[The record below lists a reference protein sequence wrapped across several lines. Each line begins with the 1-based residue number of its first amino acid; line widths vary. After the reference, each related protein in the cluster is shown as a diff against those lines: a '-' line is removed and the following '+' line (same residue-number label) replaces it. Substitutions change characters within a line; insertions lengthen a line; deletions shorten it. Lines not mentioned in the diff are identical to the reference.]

1 MVDQKEL
8 LAALEVQHK
17 RDNRPGITKE
27 AVAEIKSSAIF
38 QVNWEDLLKSAPIS
52 INALGAAL
60 VASSSETATTI
71 EFTPPKGG
79 FKFLQ
84 FTSLRANLVDCSNR
98 GRFAFL
104 DAEDGMLRINNISHI
119 IYEKIAEIIK
129 IIGSPDPAD
138 VQKMLVPQ
146 LRSVKK
152 AADECH
158 TRALQMDKKFE
169 EWLWFAAD
177 LHSNCVQEQSSN
189 EERRLATEVNMSVA
203 QRQFDSQKNTVE
215 EAKKISEKLGKQLDV
230 ASEAYKKASDSFPSG
245 WDILGQQI
253 VGELADTLTTALG
266 QAITAYTSNL
276 NPVARA
282 QKGVEMFEDV
292 VNGGKNAPK
301 NGEAPPPPPP
311 APPKPKSP
319 LPQYSDDPAYV
330 QVKPAMVYLTLLNA
344 LLTSGKDGGVNWDSA
359 VDSPDKPDKTASFTS
374 KMLKDTLERFE
385 QSATEDPPSQ
395 KLLGVLQTATEV
407 ANEITKEAAKLKDIS
422 KDPPKADSELV
433 KGWQEKFHPKYLEA
447 LRLAATAKTL
457 PGINSGGAPL
467 MTTSTEDPAVQ
478 IAKTNA
484 KSAQAQAVLDAAKDR
499 LHTTEQT
506 FLSTQKIYQEASS
519 TLVEQENKLTA
530 IQADLQRQTTLEA
543 SLTEIKSVLRQCIS
557 LIMVVKDNIMQ
568 LCRFFNAISST
579 IDVVV
584 EHTVNDFI
592 NTISSGASDV
602 QMSNFTLS
610 TLQKSMIYKYAVIL
624 RAYFETFGDIATMW
638 KELSEE
644 NIIPGLRLIDG
655 LSVESSK
662 DEITNKVAQLSSW
675 AQNASAN
682 IVSIA
687 SAKRKEIEGGM
698 EERVEDIA
706 QTTQSL
712 PPSPL
717 AKKVIEEAAKEVTT
731 TAATAVKENAQN
743 NPLSRFDL

>member
-1 MVDQKEL
+1 
-8 LAALEVQHK
+8 
-17 RDNRPGITKE
+17 
-27 AVAEIKSSAIF
+27 
-38 QVNWEDLLKSAPIS
+38 
-52 INALGAAL
+52 
-60 VASSSETATTI
+60 
-71 EFTPPKGG
+71 
-79 FKFLQ
+79 
-84 FTSLRANLVDCSNR
+84 
-98 GRFAFL
+98 
-104 DAEDGMLRINNISHI
+104 
-119 IYEKIAEIIK
+119 
-129 IIGSPDPAD
+129 
-138 VQKMLVPQ
+138 MLVPQ

-158 TRALQMDKKFE
+158 TRAVQMDKKFE

-189 EERRLATEVNMSVA
+189 EERLLATKVNMSVA
-203 QRQFDSQKNTVE
+203 QRQFDSEKNTVE

-230 ASEAYKKASDSFPSG
+230 TSEAYKKASDSFPSG

-282 QKGVEMFEDV
+282 EKGVEMFEDV

-330 QVKPAMVYLTLLNA
+330 QVKPAMVYLTVLNA
-344 LLTSGKDGGVNWDSA
+344 LLTSGKDGGVNWESA

-374 KMLKDTLERFE
+374 KMLKYTLERFE
-385 QSATEDPPSQ
+385 ESATENPPSQ
-395 KLLGVLQTATEV
+395 KLLEVLQTATEV
-407 ANEITKEAAKLKDIS
+407 ANAVTEEAAKLKDIS
-422 KDPPKADSELV
+422 KDPPKADSQLV
-433 KGWQEKFHPKYLEA
+433 KGWQEKFHPKYLQA
-447 LRLAATAKTL
+447 LRLAATAKTI
-457 PGINSGGAPL
+457 PGVSSGGAPL
-467 MTTSTEDPAVQ
+467 MATTEDPAVQ

-499 LHTTEQT
+499 LHTTQQT

-519 TLVEQENKLTA
+519 TLIEQENKLTA
-530 IQADLQRQTTLEA
+530 IQAELQRQTKLEA

-557 LIMVVKDNIMQ
+557 LVMGVKDNIMQ
-568 LCRFFNAISST
+568 LCRFFRAISST

-592 NTISSGASDV
+592 ETISSGASDV
-602 QMSNFTLS
+602 QTSNFTLS
-610 TLQKSMIYKYAVIL
+610 VLQKSMIYKYAVIL

-644 NIIPGLRLIDG
+644 NIIPGLKMIDG
-655 LSVESSK
+655 LSVELTK
-662 DEITNKVAQLSSW
+662 DQMATKVAELSSW
-675 AQNASAN
+675 SQNASAN

-706 QTTQSL
+706 QSTQSL
-712 PPSPL
+712 PPSPP
-717 AKKVIEEAAKEVTT
+717 AKKAIEEAANEVTT
-731 TAATAVKENAQN
+731 TATTAVKENAQN
-743 NPLSRFDL
+743 NPLSRFEL

>member
-17 RDNRPGITKE
+17 RDNRPGITRE
-27 AVAEIKSSAIF
+27 AVAEIKGSAIF
-38 QVNWEDLLKSAPIS
+38 HVNWEDLLKSAPIS

-98 GRFAFL
+98 GRLAFL

-119 IYEKIAEIIK
+119 IYDK
-129 IIGSPDPAD
+129 
-138 VQKMLVPQ
+138 

-177 LHSNCVQEQSSN
+177 LHSNCVQEQSSS
-189 EERRLATEVNMSVA
+189 EERLLATKVNMS
-203 QRQFDSQKNTVE
+203 
-215 EAKKISEKLGKQLDV
+215 KISEKLGKQLAV
-230 ASEAYKKASDSFPSG
+230 ASEAYKKASDSFPSS

-282 QKGVEMFEDV
+282 EKGVEMFEEV
-292 VNGGKNAPK
+292 VNGGKKCHKEWRGASST
-301 NGEAPPPPPP
+301 
-311 APPKPKSP
+311 SP
-319 LPQYSDDPAYV
+319 S
-330 QVKPAMVYLTLLNA
+330 VKPAMVYLTVLNA
-344 LLTSGKDGGVNWDSA
+344 LLTSGKDGGVNWESA

-385 QSATEDPPSQ
+385 ESATENPHSQ
-395 KLLGVLQTATEV
+395 KLLEVLQTATEV
-407 ANEITKEAAKLKDIS
+407 ANAVTEEAAKLKDIS
-422 KDPPKADSELV
+422 KDPPKADSQLV
-433 KGWQEKFHPKYLEA
+433 KGWQEKFHPQ
-447 LRLAATAKTL
+447 
-457 PGINSGGAPL
+457 APL
-467 MTTSTEDPAVQ
+467 MATTEDPAVQ

-484 KSAQAQAVLDAAKDR
+484 KSAQAQAGLAAAKDR
-499 LHTTEQT
+499 LHTTQQT

-519 TLVEQENKLTA
+519 TLIEQENKLTA
-530 IQADLQRQTTLEA
+530 IQAELQRQTKLEP

-557 LIMVVKDNIMQ
+557 LVMVVKDNIMQ
-568 LCRFFNAISST
+568 LCRFFKAISST

-592 NTISSGASDV
+592 ETISSGASDV

-610 TLQKSMIYKYAVIL
+610 VLQKSMIYKYAVIL

-644 NIIPGLRLIDG
+644 NIIPGLKMIDG
-655 LSVESSK
+655 LSVELTK
-662 DEITNKVAQLSSW
+662 DQMATKVAELSSW
-675 AQNASAN
+675 SQNASAN

-687 SAKRKEIEGGM
+687 SAKRKEMEGGM

-706 QTTQSL
+706 QSTQSL
-712 PPSPL
+712 PPSPP
-717 AKKVIEEAAKEVTT
+717 AKKAIEEAAKEVTT
-731 TAATAVKENAQN
+731 TATTAVKENAQN
-743 NPLSRFDL
+743 NPLSRFEL

>member
-17 RDNRPGITKE
+17 RDNRPGITRK

-38 QVNWEDLLKSAPIS
+38 QVKWEDLLKSAPIS

-98 GRFAFL
+98 GRLAFL

-119 IYEKIAEIIK
+119 IYDKVAEIIQ

-189 EERRLATEVNMSVA
+189 EERLLATKVNMSVA
-203 QRQFDSQKNTVE
+203 QRQFDSEKNTVE

-230 ASEAYKKASDSFPSG
+230 TSEAYKKASDSFPSG

-266 QAITAYTSNL
+266 QAITAYTSNV

-282 QKGVEMFEDV
+282 EKGVEMFEDV

-330 QVKPAMVYLTLLNA
+330 QVKPAMVYLTVLNA
-344 LLTSGKDGGVNWDSA
+344 LLTSGKDGGVNWESA

-374 KMLKDTLERFE
+374 KMLKYTLERFE
-385 QSATEDPPSQ
+385 ESATENPPSQ
-395 KLLGVLQTATEV
+395 KLLEVLQTATEV
-407 ANEITKEAAKLKDIS
+407 ANAVTEEAAKLKDIS
-422 KDPPKADSELV
+422 KDPPKADSQLV
-433 KGWQEKFHPKYLEA
+433 KGWQEKFHPKYLQA
-447 LRLAATAKTL
+447 LRLAATAKTI
-457 PGINSGGAPL
+457 PGVSSGGAPL
-467 MTTSTEDPAVQ
+467 MATTEDPAVQ

-499 LHTTEQT
+499 LHTTQQT

-519 TLVEQENKLTA
+519 TLIEQENKLTA
-530 IQADLQRQTTLEA
+530 IQAELQRQTKLEA
-543 SLTEIKSVLRQCIS
+543 SLTEIKSVLSQCIS
-557 LIMVVKDNIMQ
+557 LVMVVKDNIMQ
-568 LCRFFNAISST
+568 LCRFFRAISST

-592 NTISSGASDV
+592 ETISSGASDV

-610 TLQKSMIYKYAVIL
+610 VLQKSMIYKYAVIL

-644 NIIPGLRLIDG
+644 NIIPGLKMIDG
-655 LSVESSK
+655 LSVELTK
-662 DEITNKVAQLSSW
+662 DQMATKVAELSSW
-675 AQNASAN
+675 SQNASAN

-706 QTTQSL
+706 QSTQSL
-712 PPSPL
+712 PPSPP
-717 AKKVIEEAAKEVTT
+717 AKKAIEEAAKEVTT
-731 TAATAVKENAQN
+731 TATTAVKENAQN
-743 NPLSRFDL
+743 NPLSRFEL

>member
-8 LAALEVQHK
+8 LAALEVQHT
-17 RDNRPGITKE
+17 RDNRSGITKE

-79 FKFLQ
+79 FKFMQ

-119 IYEKIAEIIK
+119 IYDKVAEIIK
-129 IIGSPDPAD
+129 IIGSSDPAD

-203 QRQFDSQKNTVE
+203 QRQFDSQNNTVE

-292 VNGGKNAPK
+292 VNGGKNASK

-330 QVKPAMVYLTLLNA
+330 QVKPAMVYLTVLNA
-344 LLTSGKDGGVNWDSA
+344 LLTSGTDGGVNWESA
-359 VDSPDKPDKTASFTS
+359 IDSPNKPDKTASFTS
-374 KMLKDTLERFE
+374 KMLEDTLERFE

-457 PGINSGGAPL
+457 PGVNSGGAPL
-467 MTTSTEDPAVQ
+467 MATTEDPAVQ
-478 IAKTNA
+478 VAKTNA

-499 LHTTEQT
+499 LHTTQQT

-530 IQADLQRQTTLEA
+530 IQAELQRQTTLEA

-592 NTISSGASDV
+592 DTSSSGASDV

-638 KELSEE
+638 NELSEE
-644 NIIPGLRLIDG
+644 NIIPGLKMIDG
-655 LSVESSK
+655 LSVESTK
-662 DEITNKVAQLSSW
+662 DEIANKVAQLSSW

-698 EERVEDIA
+698 EERVEDIE
-706 QTTQSL
+706 QSTQSL
-712 PPSPL
+712 LPSAP

-731 TAATAVKENAQN
+731 TATTAVKENAQN

>member
-17 RDNRPGITKE
+17 RDNRPGITRK

-98 GRFAFL
+98 GRLAFL

-119 IYEKIAEIIK
+119 IYDKVAEIK

-138 VQKMLVPQ
+138 VHKMLVPQ

-189 EERRLATEVNMSVA
+189 EERLLATKVNMSVA

-282 QKGVEMFEDV
+282 EKGVEMFEDV
-292 VNGGKNAPK
+292 VNGGKNA
-301 NGEAPPPPPP
+301 
-311 APPKPKSP
+311 
-319 LPQYSDDPAYV
+319 QR
-330 QVKPAMVYLTLLNA
+330 VKPAMVYLTVLNA
-344 LLTSGKDGGVNWDSA
+344 LLTSGKDGGVNWESA

-385 QSATEDPPSQ
+385 ESATENPHSQ
-395 KLLGVLQTATEV
+395 KLLEVLQTATEV
-407 ANEITKEAAKLKDIS
+407 ANAVTEEAAKLKDIS
-422 KDPPKADSELV
+422 KDPPKADSQLV
-433 KGWQEKFHPKYLEA
+433 KGWQEKFHPQ
-447 LRLAATAKTL
+447 
-457 PGINSGGAPL
+457 APL
-467 MTTSTEDPAVQ
+467 MATTEDPAVQ

-499 LHTTEQT
+499 LHTTQQT

-519 TLVEQENKLTA
+519 TLIEQENKLTA
-530 IQADLQRQTTLEA
+530 IQAELQRQTKLEA

-557 LIMVVKDNIMQ
+557 LVMGVKDNIMQ
-568 LCRFFNAISST
+568 LCRFFRAISST

-584 EHTVNDFI
+584 EHTVDDFI
-592 NTISSGASDV
+592 ETISSGASDV
-602 QMSNFTLS
+602 QTSNFTLS
-610 TLQKSMIYKYAVIL
+610 VLQKSMIYKYAVIL

-644 NIIPGLRLIDG
+644 NIIPGLKMIDG
-655 LSVESSK
+655 LSVELTK
-662 DEITNKVAQLSSW
+662 DQMATKVAELSSW
-675 AQNASAN
+675 SQNASAN

-706 QTTQSL
+706 QSTQSL
-712 PPSPL
+712 PPSPP
-717 AKKVIEEAAKEVTT
+717 AKKAIEEAANEVTT
-731 TAATAVKENAQN
+731 TATTAVKENAQN
-743 NPLSRFDL
+743 NPLSRFEL

>member
-17 RDNRPGITKE
+17 RDNRPGITRK

-98 GRFAFL
+98 GRLAFL

-119 IYEKIAEIIK
+119 IYDKVAEIK

-138 VQKMLVPQ
+138 VHKMLVPQ

-189 EERRLATEVNMSVA
+189 EERLLATKVNMSVA

-282 QKGVEMFEDV
+282 EKGVEMFEDV

-301 NGEAPPPPPP
+301 SGEAPPPPPP

-330 QVKPAMVYLTLLNA
+330 QVKPAMVYLTVLNA
-344 LLTSGKDGGVNWDSA
+344 LLTSGKDGGVNWESA

-385 QSATEDPPSQ
+385 ESATENPHSQ
-395 KLLGVLQTATEV
+395 KLLEVLQTATEV
-407 ANEITKEAAKLKDIS
+407 ANAVTEEAAKLKDIS
-422 KDPPKADSELV
+422 KDPPKADSQLV
-433 KGWQEKFHPKYLEA
+433 KGWQEKFHPQV
-447 LRLAATAKTL
+447 
-457 PGINSGGAPL
+457 SGGASSGRHCQNPSRGKL
-467 MTTSTEDPAVQ
+467 WWNPAVQ

-484 KSAQAQAVLDAAKDR
+484 KSAQAQAGLAAAKDR
-499 LHTTEQT
+499 LHTTQQT

-519 TLVEQENKLTA
+519 TLIEQENKLTA
-530 IQADLQRQTTLEA
+530 IQAELQRQTKLEP

-557 LIMVVKDNIMQ
+557 LVMVVKDNIMQ
-568 LCRFFNAISST
+568 LCRFFKAISST
-579 IDVVV
+579 NDVVV

-592 NTISSGASDV
+592 ETISSGASDV

-610 TLQKSMIYKYAVIL
+610 VLQKSMIYKYAVIL

-644 NIIPGLRLIDG
+644 NIIPGLKMIDG
-655 LSVESSK
+655 LSVELTK
-662 DEITNKVAQLSSW
+662 DQMATKVAELSSW
-675 AQNASAN
+675 SQNASAN

-706 QTTQSL
+706 QSTQSL

-717 AKKVIEEAAKEVTT
+717 AKKAIEEAAKEVTT
-731 TAATAVKENAQN
+731 TATTAVKENAQN
-743 NPLSRFDL
+743 NPLSRFEL

>member
-17 RDNRPGITKE
+17 RDNRPGITRK

-98 GRFAFL
+98 GRLAFL

-119 IYEKIAEIIK
+119 IYDKVAEIK

-138 VQKMLVPQ
+138 VHKMLVPQ

-189 EERRLATEVNMSVA
+189 EERLLATKVNMSVA

-282 QKGVEMFEDV
+282 EKGVEMFEDV

-301 NGEAPPPPPP
+301 SGEAPPPPPP

-330 QVKPAMVYLTLLNA
+330 QVKPAMVYLTVLNA
-344 LLTSGKDGGVNWDSA
+344 LLTSGKDGGVNWESA

-385 QSATEDPPSQ
+385 ESATENPHSQ
-395 KLLGVLQTATEV
+395 KLLEVLQTATEV
-407 ANEITKEAAKLKDIS
+407 ANAVTEEAAKLKDIS
-422 KDPPKADSELV
+422 KDPPKADSQLV
-433 KGWQEKFHPKYLEA
+433 KGWQEKFHPQ
-447 LRLAATAKTL
+447 
-457 PGINSGGAPL
+457 APL
-467 MTTSTEDPAVQ
+467 MATTEDPAVQ

-484 KSAQAQAVLDAAKDR
+484 KSAQAQAGLAAAKDR
-499 LHTTEQT
+499 LHTTQQT

-519 TLVEQENKLTA
+519 TLIEQENKLTA
-530 IQADLQRQTTLEA
+530 IQAELQRQTKLEP

-557 LIMVVKDNIMQ
+557 LVMVVKDNIMQ
-568 LCRFFNAISST
+568 LCRFFKAISST

-592 NTISSGASDV
+592 ETISSGASDV

-610 TLQKSMIYKYAVIL
+610 VLQKSMIYKYAVIL

-644 NIIPGLRLIDG
+644 NIIPGLKMIDG
-655 LSVESSK
+655 LSVELTK
-662 DEITNKVAQLSSW
+662 DQMATKVAELSSW
-675 AQNASAN
+675 SQNASAN

-706 QTTQSL
+706 QSTQSL
-712 PPSPL
+712 PPSPP
-717 AKKVIEEAAKEVTT
+717 AKKAIEEAAKEVTT
-731 TAATAVKENAQN
+731 TATTAVKENAQN
-743 NPLSRFDL
+743 NPLSRFEL

>member
-17 RDNRPGITKE
+17 RDNRPGITRK

-38 QVNWEDLLKSAPIS
+38 QVKWEDLLKSAPIS

-98 GRFAFL
+98 GRLAFL

-119 IYEKIAEIIK
+119 IYDKVAEIIQ

-158 TRALQMDKKFE
+158 TRAVQMDKKFE

-189 EERRLATEVNMSVA
+189 EERLLATKVNMSVA
-203 QRQFDSQKNTVE
+203 QRQFDSEKNTVE

-230 ASEAYKKASDSFPSG
+230 TSEAYKKASDSFPSG

-282 QKGVEMFEDV
+282 EKGVEMFEDV

-330 QVKPAMVYLTLLNA
+330 QVKQAMVYLTVLNA
-344 LLTSGKDGGVNWDSA
+344 LLTSGKDGGVNWESA

-374 KMLKDTLERFE
+374 KMLKYTLERFE
-385 QSATEDPPSQ
+385 ESATENPPSQ
-395 KLLGVLQTATEV
+395 KLLEVLQTATEV
-407 ANEITKEAAKLKDIS
+407 ANAVTEEAAKLKDIS
-422 KDPPKADSELV
+422 KDPPKADSQLV
-433 KGWQEKFHPKYLEA
+433 KGWQEMFHPKYLQA
-447 LRLAATAKTL
+447 LRLAATAKTI
-457 PGINSGGAPL
+457 PGVSSGGAPL
-467 MTTSTEDPAVQ
+467 MATTEDPAVQ

-499 LHTTEQT
+499 LHTTQQT

-519 TLVEQENKLTA
+519 TLIEQENKLTA
-530 IQADLQRQTTLEA
+530 IQAELQRQTKLEA

-557 LIMVVKDNIMQ
+557 LVMGVKDNIMQ
-568 LCRFFNAISST
+568 LCRFFRAISST

-584 EHTVNDFI
+584 EHTVDDFI
-592 NTISSGASDV
+592 ETISSGASDV
-602 QMSNFTLS
+602 QTSNFTLS
-610 TLQKSMIYKYAVIL
+610 VLQKSMIYKYAVIL

-644 NIIPGLRLIDG
+644 NIIPGLKMIDG
-655 LSVESSK
+655 LSVELTK
-662 DEITNKVAQLSSW
+662 DQMATKVAELSSW
-675 AQNASAN
+675 SQNASAN

-706 QTTQSL
+706 QSTQSL
-712 PPSPL
+712 PPSPP
-717 AKKVIEEAAKEVTT
+717 AKKAIEEAANEVTT
-731 TAATAVKENAQN
+731 TATTAVKENAQN
-743 NPLSRFDL
+743 NPLSRFEL

>member
-17 RDNRPGITKE
+17 RDNRPGITRK
-27 AVAEIKSSAIF
+27 AVAETKSSAIF

-98 GRFAFL
+98 GRLAFL

-119 IYEKIAEIIK
+119 IYDKVAEIIQ

-189 EERRLATEVNMSVA
+189 EERLLATKVNMSVA

-230 ASEAYKKASDSFPSG
+230 TSEAYKKASDSFPSG

-282 QKGVEMFEDV
+282 EKGVEMFEDV

-301 NGEAPPPPPP
+301 SGEAPPPPPP

-330 QVKPAMVYLTLLNA
+330 QVKPAMVYLTVLNA
-344 LLTSGKDGGVNWDSA
+344 LLTSGKDGGVNWESA

-385 QSATEDPPSQ
+385 ESATENPHSQ
-395 KLLGVLQTATEV
+395 KLLEVLQTATEV
-407 ANEITKEAAKLKDIS
+407 ANAVTEEAAKLKDIS
-422 KDPPKADSELV
+422 KDPPKADSQLV
-433 KGWQEKFHPKYLEA
+433 KGWQEKFHPQ
-447 LRLAATAKTL
+447 
-457 PGINSGGAPL
+457 APL
-467 MTTSTEDPAVQ
+467 MATTEDPAVQ

-499 LHTTEQT
+499 LHTTQQT

-519 TLVEQENKLTA
+519 TLIEQENKLTA
-530 IQADLQRQTTLEA
+530 IQAELQRQTKLEP

-557 LIMVVKDNIMQ
+557 LVMVVKDNIMQ
-568 LCRFFNAISST
+568 LCRFFRAISST

-592 NTISSGASDV
+592 ETISSGASDV

-610 TLQKSMIYKYAVIL
+610 VLQKSMIYKYAVIL

-644 NIIPGLRLIDG
+644 NIIPGLKMIDG
-655 LSVESSK
+655 LSVELTK
-662 DEITNKVAQLSSW
+662 DQMATKVAELSSW
-675 AQNASAN
+675 SQNASAN

-706 QTTQSL
+706 QSTQSL
-712 PPSPL
+712 PPSPP
-717 AKKVIEEAAKEVTT
+717 AKKAIEEAAKEVTT
-731 TAATAVKENAQN
+731 TATTAVKENAQN
-743 NPLSRFDL
+743 NPLSRFEL

>member
-17 RDNRPGITKE
+17 RDNRPGITRK

-98 GRFAFL
+98 GRLAFL

-119 IYEKIAEIIK
+119 IYDKVAEIIQ

-189 EERRLATEVNMSVA
+189 EERLLATKVNMSVA
-203 QRQFDSQKNTVE
+203 QRQFDSEKNTVE

-230 ASEAYKKASDSFPSG
+230 TSEAYKKASDSFPSG

-266 QAITAYTSNL
+266 QAITAYTSNV

-282 QKGVEMFEDV
+282 EKGVEMFEDV

-330 QVKPAMVYLTLLNA
+330 QVKPAMVYLTVLNA
-344 LLTSGKDGGVNWDSA
+344 LLTSGKDGGVNWESA

-374 KMLKDTLERFE
+374 KMLKYTLERFE
-385 QSATEDPPSQ
+385 ESATENPPSQ
-395 KLLGVLQTATEV
+395 KLLEVLQTATEV
-407 ANEITKEAAKLKDIS
+407 ANAVTEEAAKLKDIS
-422 KDPPKADSELV
+422 KDPPKADSQLV
-433 KGWQEKFHPKYLEA
+433 KGWQEKFHPKYLQA
-447 LRLAATAKTL
+447 LRLAATAKTI
-457 PGINSGGAPL
+457 PGVSSGGAPL
-467 MTTSTEDPAVQ
+467 MATTEDPAVQ

-499 LHTTEQT
+499 LHTTQQT

-519 TLVEQENKLTA
+519 TLIEQENKLTA
-530 IQADLQRQTTLEA
+530 IQAELQRQTKLEA

-557 LIMVVKDNIMQ
+557 LVMVVKDNIMQ
-568 LCRFFNAISST
+568 LCRFFRAISST

-592 NTISSGASDV
+592 ETISSGASDV

-610 TLQKSMIYKYAVIL
+610 VLQKSMIYKYAVIL

-644 NIIPGLRLIDG
+644 NIIPGLKMIDG
-655 LSVESSK
+655 LSVELTK
-662 DEITNKVAQLSSW
+662 DQMATKVAELSSW
-675 AQNASAN
+675 SQNASAN

-706 QTTQSL
+706 QSTQSL
-712 PPSPL
+712 PPSPP
-717 AKKVIEEAAKEVTT
+717 AKKAIEEAAKEVTT
-731 TAATAVKENAQN
+731 TATTAVKENAQN
-743 NPLSRFDL
+743 NPLSRFEL

>member
-17 RDNRPGITKE
+17 RDNRPGITRK

-38 QVNWEDLLKSAPIS
+38 QVKWEDLLKSAPIS

-98 GRFAFL
+98 GRLAFL
-104 DAEDGMLRINNISHI
+104 DAEDGV
-119 IYEKIAEIIK
+119 AEIIQ

-158 TRALQMDKKFE
+158 TRAVQMDKKFE

-189 EERRLATEVNMSVA
+189 EERLLATKVNMSVA
-203 QRQFDSQKNTVE
+203 QRQFDSEKNTVE

-230 ASEAYKKASDSFPSG
+230 TSEAYKKASDSFPSG

-282 QKGVEMFEDV
+282 EKGVEMFEDV

-330 QVKPAMVYLTLLNA
+330 QVKPAMVYLTVLNA
-344 LLTSGKDGGVNWDSA
+344 LLTSGKDGGVNWESA

-374 KMLKDTLERFE
+374 KMLKYTLERFE
-385 QSATEDPPSQ
+385 ESATENPPSQ
-395 KLLGVLQTATEV
+395 KLLEVLQTATEV
-407 ANEITKEAAKLKDIS
+407 ANAVTEEAAKLKDIS
-422 KDPPKADSELV
+422 KDPPKADSQLV
-433 KGWQEKFHPKYLEA
+433 KGWQEKFHPKYLQA
-447 LRLAATAKTL
+447 LRLAATAKTI
-457 PGINSGGAPL
+457 PGVSSGGAPL
-467 MTTSTEDPAVQ
+467 MATTEDPAVQ

-499 LHTTEQT
+499 LHTTQQT

-519 TLVEQENKLTA
+519 TLIEQENKLTA
-530 IQADLQRQTTLEA
+530 IQAELQRQTKLEA

-557 LIMVVKDNIMQ
+557 LVMGVKDNIMQ
-568 LCRFFNAISST
+568 LCRFFRAISST

-592 NTISSGASDV
+592 ETISSGASDV
-602 QMSNFTLS
+602 QTSNFTLS
-610 TLQKSMIYKYAVIL
+610 VLQKSMIYKYAVIL

-644 NIIPGLRLIDG
+644 NIIPGLKMIDG
-655 LSVESSK
+655 LSVELTK
-662 DEITNKVAQLSSW
+662 DQMATKVAELSSW
-675 AQNASAN
+675 SQNASAN

-706 QTTQSL
+706 QSTQSL
-712 PPSPL
+712 PPSPP
-717 AKKVIEEAAKEVTT
+717 AKKAIEEAANEVTT
-731 TAATAVKENAQN
+731 TATTAVKENAQN
-743 NPLSRFDL
+743 NPLSRFEL

>member
-17 RDNRPGITKE
+17 RDNRPGITRK

-98 GRFAFL
+98 GRLAFL

-119 IYEKIAEIIK
+119 IYDKVAEIK

-138 VQKMLVPQ
+138 VHKMLVPQ

-189 EERRLATEVNMSVA
+189 EERLLATKVNMSVA

-282 QKGVEMFEDV
+282 EKGVEMFEDV
-292 VNGGKNAPK
+292 VNGGKNA
-301 NGEAPPPPPP
+301 
-311 APPKPKSP
+311 
-319 LPQYSDDPAYV
+319 QR
-330 QVKPAMVYLTLLNA
+330 VKPAMVYLTVLNA
-344 LLTSGKDGGVNWDSA
+344 LLTSGKDGGVNWESA

-385 QSATEDPPSQ
+385 ESATENPHSQ
-395 KLLGVLQTATEV
+395 KLLEVLQTATEV
-407 ANEITKEAAKLKDIS
+407 ANAVTEEAAKLKDIS
-422 KDPPKADSELV
+422 KDPPKADSQLV
-433 KGWQEKFHPKYLEA
+433 KGWQEKFHPQ
-447 LRLAATAKTL
+447 
-457 PGINSGGAPL
+457 APL
-467 MTTSTEDPAVQ
+467 MATTEDPAVQ

-484 KSAQAQAVLDAAKDR
+484 KSAQAQAGLAAAKDR
-499 LHTTEQT
+499 LHTTQQT

-519 TLVEQENKLTA
+519 TLIEQENKLTA
-530 IQADLQRQTTLEA
+530 IQAELQRQTKLEP

-557 LIMVVKDNIMQ
+557 LVMVVKDNIMQ
-568 LCRFFNAISST
+568 LCRFFKAISST

-592 NTISSGASDV
+592 ETISSGASDV

-610 TLQKSMIYKYAVIL
+610 VLQKSMIYKYAVIL

-644 NIIPGLRLIDG
+644 NIIPGLKMIDG
-655 LSVESSK
+655 LSVELTK
-662 DEITNKVAQLSSW
+662 DQMATKVAELSSW
-675 AQNASAN
+675 SQNASAN

-706 QTTQSL
+706 QSTQSL
-712 PPSPL
+712 PPSPP
-717 AKKVIEEAAKEVTT
+717 AKKAIEEAAKEVTT
-731 TAATAVKENAQN
+731 TATTAVKENAQN
-743 NPLSRFDL
+743 NPLSRFEL

>member
-17 RDNRPGITKE
+17 RDNRPGITRK

-38 QVNWEDLLKSAPIS
+38 QVKWEDLLKSAPIS

-98 GRFAFL
+98 GRLAFL

-119 IYEKIAEIIK
+119 IYDKVAEIIQ

-158 TRALQMDKKFE
+158 TRAVQMDKKFE

-189 EERRLATEVNMSVA
+189 EERLLATKVNMSVA
-203 QRQFDSQKNTVE
+203 QRQFDSEKNTVE

-230 ASEAYKKASDSFPSG
+230 TSEAYKKASDSFPSG

-282 QKGVEMFEDV
+282 EKGVEMFEDV

-330 QVKPAMVYLTLLNA
+330 QVKPAMVYLTVLNA
-344 LLTSGKDGGVNWDSA
+344 LLTSGKDGGVNWESA

-374 KMLKDTLERFE
+374 KMLKYTLERFE
-385 QSATEDPPSQ
+385 ESATENPPSQ
-395 KLLGVLQTATEV
+395 KLLEVLQTATEV
-407 ANEITKEAAKLKDIS
+407 ANAVTEEAAKLKDIS
-422 KDPPKADSELV
+422 KDPPKADSQLV
-433 KGWQEKFHPKYLEA
+433 KGWQEKFHPKYLQA
-447 LRLAATAKTL
+447 LRLAATAKTI
-457 PGINSGGAPL
+457 PGVSSGGAPL
-467 MTTSTEDPAVQ
+467 MATTEDPAVQ

-499 LHTTEQT
+499 LHTTQQT

-519 TLVEQENKLTA
+519 TLIEQENKLTA
-530 IQADLQRQTTLEA
+530 IQAELQRQTKLEA
-543 SLTEIKSVLRQCIS
+543 SLCIS
-557 LIMVVKDNIMQ
+557 LVMGVKDNIMQ
-568 LCRFFNAISST
+568 LCRFFRAISST

-592 NTISSGASDV
+592 ETISSGASDV

-610 TLQKSMIYKYAVIL
+610 VLQKSMIYKYAVIL

-644 NIIPGLRLIDG
+644 NIIPGLKMIDG
-655 LSVESSK
+655 LSVELTK
-662 DEITNKVAQLSSW
+662 DQMATKVAELSSW
-675 AQNASAN
+675 SQNASAN

-698 EERVEDIA
+698 EDRVEDIA
-706 QTTQSL
+706 QSTQSL
-712 PPSPL
+712 PPSPP
-717 AKKVIEEAAKEVTT
+717 AKKAIEEAAKEVTT
-731 TAATAVKENAQN
+731 TATTAVKENAQN
-743 NPLSRFDL
+743 NPLSRFEL

>member
-17 RDNRPGITKE
+17 RDNRPGITRK

-38 QVNWEDLLKSAPIS
+38 QVKWEDLLKSAPIS

-98 GRFAFL
+98 GRLAFL

-119 IYEKIAEIIK
+119 IYDKVAEIIQ

-158 TRALQMDKKFE
+158 TRAVQMDKKFE

-189 EERRLATEVNMSVA
+189 EERLLATKVNMSVA
-203 QRQFDSQKNTVE
+203 QRQFDSEKNTVE

-230 ASEAYKKASDSFPSG
+230 TSEAYKKASDSFPSG

-282 QKGVEMFEDV
+282 EKGVEMFEDV

-330 QVKPAMVYLTLLNA
+330 QVKPAMVYLTVLNA
-344 LLTSGKDGGVNWDSA
+344 LLTSGKDGGVNWESA

-374 KMLKDTLERFE
+374 KMLKYTLERFE
-385 QSATEDPPSQ
+385 ESATENPPSQ
-395 KLLGVLQTATEV
+395 KLLEVLQTATEV
-407 ANEITKEAAKLKDIS
+407 ANAVTEEAAKLKDIS
-422 KDPPKADSELV
+422 KDPPKADSQLV
-433 KGWQEKFHPKYLEA
+433 KGWQEKFHPKYLQA
-447 LRLAATAKTL
+447 LRLAATAKTI
-457 PGINSGGAPL
+457 PGVSSGGAPL
-467 MTTSTEDPAVQ
+467 MATTEDPAVQ

-499 LHTTEQT
+499 LHTTQQT

-519 TLVEQENKLTA
+519 TLIEQENKLTA
-530 IQADLQRQTTLEA
+530 IQAELQRQTKLEA
-543 SLTEIKSVLRQCIS
+543 SLCIS
-557 LIMVVKDNIMQ
+557 LVMGVKDNIMQ
-568 LCRFFNAISST
+568 LCRFFRAISST

-592 NTISSGASDV
+592 ETISSGASDV

-610 TLQKSMIYKYAVIL
+610 VLQKSMIYKYAVIL

-644 NIIPGLRLIDG
+644 NIIPGLKMIDG
-655 LSVESSK
+655 LSVELTK
-662 DEITNKVAQLSSW
+662 DQMATKVAELSSW
-675 AQNASAN
+675 SQNASAN

-706 QTTQSL
+706 QSTQSL
-712 PPSPL
+712 PPSPP
-717 AKKVIEEAAKEVTT
+717 AKKAIEEAAKEVTT
-731 TAATAVKENAQN
+731 TATTAVKENAQN
-743 NPLSRFDL
+743 NPLSRFEL

>member
-1 MVDQKEL
+1 MANQTEL
-8 LAALEVQHK
+8 LAALQVQHE

-119 IYEKIAEIIK
+119 IYDKIATIIQ

-146 LRSVKK
+146 LRSVQK
-152 AADECH
+152 AAEECH
-158 TRALQMDKKFE
+158 ARALQMDKKFE
-169 EWLWFAAD
+169 EWLWHAAD
-177 LHSNCVQEQSSN
+177 LHSNCVQEESSN

-230 ASEAYKKASDSFPSG
+230 ASEAYKKASDNFPSG

-282 QKGVEMFEDV
+282 EKGVEMFKDV

-301 NGEAPPPPPP
+301 DGEAPPTPPP

-319 LPQYSDDPAYV
+319 LPQFSDDPAYV
-330 QVKPAMVYLTLLNA
+330 QVKPAMVYLTVLNA

-359 VDSPDKPDKTASFTS
+359 VDSPDKPDKTASFTYQ
-374 KMLKDTLERFE
+374 MLKDTLDRFE
-385 QSATEDPPSQ
+385 QSVTENPPSQ
-395 KLLGVLQTATEV
+395 KFLGVLQTATEV
-407 ANEITKEAAKLKDIS
+407 ADELTQQAAKLKDIS
-422 KDPPKADSELV
+422 KNPPKADSELV
-433 KGWQEKFHPKYLEA
+433 KGWQLKFHPKYLEA

-457 PGINSGGAPL
+457 PGASSGGAPL
-467 MTTSTEDPAVQ
+467 MAATEDPAVQ

-499 LHTTEQT
+499 LHTTQQT

-557 LIMVVKDNIMQ
+557 LVMVVKDNIMQ

-579 IDVVV
+579 IDIVV

-592 NTISSGASDV
+592 QTISSGAGDA
-602 QMSNFTLS
+602 QLGDFNLS

-644 NIIPGLRLIDG
+644 NIIPGLNMIDG
-655 LSVESSK
+655 LSVESTK
-662 DEITNKVAQLSSW
+662 GEIANKVAQLSSW

-682 IVSIA
+682 IVTIA
-687 SAKRKEIEGGM
+687 SEKRKEIEGGM

-706 QTTQSL
+706 QSTKSL
-712 PPSPL
+712 PPSPR
-717 AKKVIEEAAKEVTT
+717 AKKVIEEAANHVVN
-731 TAATAVKENAQN
+731 TAVSAVKENAQN

>member
-17 RDNRPGITKE
+17 RDNRPGITRK

-98 GRFAFL
+98 GRLAFL

-119 IYEKIAEIIK
+119 IYDKVAEIK

-138 VQKMLVPQ
+138 VHKMLVPQ

-189 EERRLATEVNMSVA
+189 EERLLATKVNMSVA

-282 QKGVEMFEDV
+282 EKGVEMFEDV
-292 VNGGKNAPK
+292 VNGGKNA
-301 NGEAPPPPPP
+301 
-311 APPKPKSP
+311 
-319 LPQYSDDPAYV
+319 QR
-330 QVKPAMVYLTLLNA
+330 VKPAMVYLTVLNA
-344 LLTSGKDGGVNWDSA
+344 LLTSGKDGGVNWESA

-385 QSATEDPPSQ
+385 ESATENPHSQ
-395 KLLGVLQTATEV
+395 KLLEVLQTATEV
-407 ANEITKEAAKLKDIS
+407 ANAVTEEAAKLKDIS
-422 KDPPKADSELV
+422 KDPPKADSQLV
-433 KGWQEKFHPKYLEA
+433 KGWQEKFHPQ
-447 LRLAATAKTL
+447 
-457 PGINSGGAPL
+457 APL
-467 MTTSTEDPAVQ
+467 MATTEDPAVQ

-499 LHTTEQT
+499 LHTTQQT

-519 TLVEQENKLTA
+519 TLIEQENKLTA
-530 IQADLQRQTTLEA
+530 IQAELQRQTKLEA

-557 LIMVVKDNIMQ
+557 LVMGVKDNIMQ
-568 LCRFFNAISST
+568 LCRFFRAISST

-592 NTISSGASDV
+592 ETISSGASDV
-602 QMSNFTLS
+602 QTSNFTLS
-610 TLQKSMIYKYAVIL
+610 VLQKSMIYKYAVIL

-644 NIIPGLRLIDG
+644 NIIPGLKMIDG
-655 LSVESSK
+655 LSVELTK
-662 DEITNKVAQLSSW
+662 DQMATKVAELSSW
-675 AQNASAN
+675 SQNASAN

-706 QTTQSL
+706 QSTQSL
-712 PPSPL
+712 PPSPP
-717 AKKVIEEAAKEVTT
+717 AKKAIEEAANEVTT
-731 TAATAVKENAQN
+731 TATTAVKENAQN
-743 NPLSRFDL
+743 NPLSRFEL

>member
-17 RDNRPGITKE
+17 RDNRPGITRK

-98 GRFAFL
+98 GRLAFL

-119 IYEKIAEIIK
+119 IYDKVAEIK

-138 VQKMLVPQ
+138 VHKMLVPQ

-189 EERRLATEVNMSVA
+189 EERLLATKVNMSVA

-282 QKGVEMFEDV
+282 EKGVEMFEDV
-292 VNGGKNAPK
+292 VNGGKNAQRV
-301 NGEAPPPPPP
+301 ERRLLH
-311 APPKPKSP
+311 
-319 LPQYSDDPAYV
+319 LPQ
-330 QVKPAMVYLTLLNA
+330 
-344 LLTSGKDGGVNWDSA
+344 
-359 VDSPDKPDKTASFTS
+359 
-374 KMLKDTLERFE
+374 R
-385 QSATEDPPSQ
+385 
-395 KLLGVLQTATEV
+395 
-407 ANEITKEAAKLKDIS
+407 
-422 KDPPKADSELV
+422 
-433 KGWQEKFHPKYLEA
+433 
-447 LRLAATAKTL
+447 
-457 PGINSGGAPL
+457 
-467 MTTSTEDPAVQ
+467 
-478 IAKTNA
+478 
-484 KSAQAQAVLDAAKDR
+484 
-499 LHTTEQT
+499 
-506 FLSTQKIYQEASS
+506 
-519 TLVEQENKLTA
+519 
-530 IQADLQRQTTLEA
+530 
-543 SLTEIKSVLRQCIS
+543 
-557 LIMVVKDNIMQ
+557 
-568 LCRFFNAISST
+568 
-579 IDVVV
+579 
-584 EHTVNDFI
+584 
-592 NTISSGASDV
+592 
-602 QMSNFTLS
+602 
-610 TLQKSMIYKYAVIL
+610 
-624 RAYFETFGDIATMW
+624 
-638 KELSEE
+638 
-644 NIIPGLRLIDG
+644 
-655 LSVESSK
+655 
-662 DEITNKVAQLSSW
+662 
-675 AQNASAN
+675 
-682 IVSIA
+682 
-687 SAKRKEIEGGM
+687 
-698 EERVEDIA
+698 
-706 QTTQSL
+706 
-712 PPSPL
+712 PPSPRVL
-717 AKKVIEEAAKEVTT
+717 FSI
-731 TAATAVKENAQN
+731 Q
-743 NPLSRFDL
+743 R

>member
-1 MVDQKEL
+1 
-8 LAALEVQHK
+8 
-17 RDNRPGITKE
+17 
-27 AVAEIKSSAIF
+27 
-38 QVNWEDLLKSAPIS
+38 
-52 INALGAAL
+52 
-60 VASSSETATTI
+60 
-71 EFTPPKGG
+71 
-79 FKFLQ
+79 
-84 FTSLRANLVDCSNR
+84 
-98 GRFAFL
+98 
-104 DAEDGMLRINNISHI
+104 
-119 IYEKIAEIIK
+119 
-129 IIGSPDPAD
+129 
-138 VQKMLVPQ
+138 MLVPQ

-177 LHSNCVQEQSSN
+177 LHSNCVQEQSSS
-189 EERRLATEVNMSVA
+189 EERLLATKVNMS
-203 QRQFDSQKNTVE
+203 
-215 EAKKISEKLGKQLDV
+215 KISEKLGKQLAV
-230 ASEAYKKASDSFPSG
+230 ASEAYKKASDSFPSS

-282 QKGVEMFEDV
+282 EKG
-292 VNGGKNAPK
+292 

-311 APPKPKSP
+311 ASPKPKSP

-330 QVKPAMVYLTLLNA
+330 QVKPAMVYLTVLNA
-344 LLTSGKDGGVNWDSA
+344 LLTSGKDGGVNWESA

-385 QSATEDPPSQ
+385 ESATENPHSQ
-395 KLLGVLQTATEV
+395 KLLEVLQTATEV
-407 ANEITKEAAKLKDIS
+407 ANAVTEEAAKLKDIS
-422 KDPPKADSELV
+422 KDPPKADSQLV
-433 KGWQEKFHPKYLEA
+433 KGWQEKFHPQ
-447 LRLAATAKTL
+447 
-457 PGINSGGAPL
+457 APL
-467 MTTSTEDPAVQ
+467 MATTEDPAVQ

-484 KSAQAQAVLDAAKDR
+484 KSAQAQAGLAAAKDR
-499 LHTTEQT
+499 LHTTQQT

-519 TLVEQENKLTA
+519 TLIEQENKLTA
-530 IQADLQRQTTLEA
+530 IQAELQRQTKLEP

-557 LIMVVKDNIMQ
+557 LVMVVKDNIMQ
-568 LCRFFNAISST
+568 LCRFFKAISST

-592 NTISSGASDV
+592 ETISSGASDV

-610 TLQKSMIYKYAVIL
+610 VLQKSMIYKYAVIL

-644 NIIPGLRLIDG
+644 NIIPGLKMIDG
-655 LSVESSK
+655 LSVELTK
-662 DEITNKVAQLSSW
+662 DQMATKVAELSSW
-675 AQNASAN
+675 SQNASAN

-687 SAKRKEIEGGM
+687 SAKRKEMEGGM

-706 QTTQSL
+706 QSTQSL
-712 PPSPL
+712 PPSPP
-717 AKKVIEEAAKEVTT
+717 AKKAIEEAAKEVTT
-731 TAATAVKENAQN
+731 TATTAVKENAQN
-743 NPLSRFDL
+743 NPLSRFEL

>member
-17 RDNRPGITKE
+17 RDNRPGITRE
-27 AVAEIKSSAIF
+27 AVAEIKGSAIF
-38 QVNWEDLLKSAPIS
+38 HVNWEDLLKSAPIS

-98 GRFAFL
+98 GRLAFL

-119 IYEKIAEIIK
+119 IYDK
-129 IIGSPDPAD
+129 
-138 VQKMLVPQ
+138 

-189 EERRLATEVNMSVA
+189 EERLLATKVNMSVA

-282 QKGVEMFEDV
+282 EKGVEMFEDV

-330 QVKPAMVYLTLLNA
+330 QVKPAMVYLTVLNA
-344 LLTSGKDGGVNWDSA
+344 LLTSGKDGGVNWESA

-374 KMLKDTLERFE
+374 KILKDTLERFE
-385 QSATEDPPSQ
+385 ESATENPHSQ
-395 KLLGVLQTATEV
+395 KLLEVLQTATEV
-407 ANEITKEAAKLKDIS
+407 ANAVTEEAAKLKDIS
-422 KDPPKADSELV
+422 KDPPKADSQLV
-433 KGWQEKFHPKYLEA
+433 KGWQEKFHPQ
-447 LRLAATAKTL
+447 
-457 PGINSGGAPL
+457 APL
-467 MTTSTEDPAVQ
+467 MATTEDPAVQ

-484 KSAQAQAVLDAAKDR
+484 KSAQAQAGLAAAKDR
-499 LHTTEQT
+499 LHTTQKT

-519 TLVEQENKLTA
+519 TLIEQENKLTA
-530 IQADLQRQTTLEA
+530 IQAELQRQTKLEP

-557 LIMVVKDNIMQ
+557 LVMVVKDNIMQ
-568 LCRFFNAISST
+568 LCRFFKAISST

-592 NTISSGASDV
+592 ETISSGASDV

-610 TLQKSMIYKYAVIL
+610 VLQKSMIYKYAVIL
-624 RAYFETFGDIATMW
+624 RAYFETLETLPRYQMAT
-638 KELSEE
+638 
-644 NIIPGLRLIDG
+644 
-655 LSVESSK
+655 
-662 DEITNKVAQLSSW
+662 KVAELSSW
-675 AQNASAN
+675 SQNASAN

-706 QTTQSL
+706 QSTQSL
-712 PPSPL
+712 PPSPP
-717 AKKVIEEAAKEVTT
+717 AKKAIEEAAKEVTT
-731 TAATAVKENAQN
+731 TATTAVKENAQN
-743 NPLSRFDL
+743 NPLSRFEL

>member
-17 RDNRPGITKE
+17 RDNRPGITRK

-38 QVNWEDLLKSAPIS
+38 QVKWEDLLKSAPIS

-98 GRFAFL
+98 GRLAFL

-119 IYEKIAEIIK
+119 IYDKVAEIIQ

-158 TRALQMDKKFE
+158 TRAVQMDKKFE

-189 EERRLATEVNMSVA
+189 EERLLATKVNMSVA
-203 QRQFDSQKNTVE
+203 QRQFDSEKNTVE

-230 ASEAYKKASDSFPSG
+230 TSEAYKKASDSFPSG

-282 QKGVEMFEDV
+282 EKGVEMFEDV

-330 QVKPAMVYLTLLNA
+330 QVKPAMVYLTVLNA
-344 LLTSGKDGGVNWDSA
+344 LLTSGKDGGVNWESA

-374 KMLKDTLERFE
+374 KMLKYTLERFE
-385 QSATEDPPSQ
+385 ESATENPPSQ
-395 KLLGVLQTATEV
+395 KLLEVLQTATEV
-407 ANEITKEAAKLKDIS
+407 ANAVTEEAAKLKDIS
-422 KDPPKADSELV
+422 KDPPKADSQLV
-433 KGWQEKFHPKYLEA
+433 KGWQEKFHPKYLQA
-447 LRLAATAKTL
+447 LRLAATAKTI
-457 PGINSGGAPL
+457 PGVSSGGAPL
-467 MTTSTEDPAVQ
+467 MATTEDPAVQ

-499 LHTTEQT
+499 LHTTQQT

-519 TLVEQENKLTA
+519 TLIEQENKLTA
-530 IQADLQRQTTLEA
+530 IQAELQRQTKLEA

-557 LIMVVKDNIMQ
+557 LVMGVKDNIMQ
-568 LCRFFNAISST
+568 LCRFFRAISST

-584 EHTVNDFI
+584 EHTVDDFI
-592 NTISSGASDV
+592 ETISSGASDV
-602 QMSNFTLS
+602 QTSNFTLS
-610 TLQKSMIYKYAVIL
+610 VLQKSMIYKYAVIL

-644 NIIPGLRLIDG
+644 NIIPGLKMIDG
-655 LSVESSK
+655 LSVELTK
-662 DEITNKVAQLSSW
+662 DQMATKVAELSSW
-675 AQNASAN
+675 SQNASAN

-706 QTTQSL
+706 QSTQSL
-712 PPSPL
+712 PPSPP
-717 AKKVIEEAAKEVTT
+717 AKKAIEEAANEVTT
-731 TAATAVKENAQN
+731 TATTAVKENAQN
-743 NPLSRFDL
+743 NPLSRFEL